1 LEKLVIDSN
10 FWKNRSVFITGH
22 TGFKGGWLSFWLSE
36 VGAKV
41 HGFSLEPPTTP
52 NFFTETNLEKRL
64 SSSTIGDIL
73 NFNNLKCTLEQAT
86 PDVLFHLAAQPLV
99 RESYSSPLA
108 TLETNVMGTA
118 TVLQAARSVSSIKA
132 IVNITTDK
140 CYENKE
146 WHWPYRE
153 NDHLGGYD
161 PYSASKACAEII
173 TSAYRNSFLS
183 DSNVNLAS
191 VRAGNVISGG
201 DWAADRLIPDF
212 FRASDAGESLNVRY
226 PKAIR
231 PWQHVLEPL
240 SGYLILAEKLYNGG
254 IAFAEAWNF
263 GPDEEDSRSVGWI
276 IERLCSQIEGSKWA
290 SDNSTQPH
298 EASLLKLDSSKA
310 KAMLGWSPRWNLETA
325 LTKTADWH
333 KAWKC
338 EEDMGSITSMQINNY
353 LQS

>member
-1 LEKLVIDSN
+1 MIDSN

-41 HGFSLEPPTTP
+41 HGFSLEPPTIP

-108 TLETNVMGTA
+108 TIETNVMGTA
-118 TVLQAARSVSSIKA
+118 NVLQAARSVSSIKA

-325 LTKTADWH
+325 LAKTADWH